1 MNKIARKIVIAVIA
15 LITIVSVSGI
25 TPVGAQTIG
34 GTRARLAQVAFNYTR
49 NLTVGSVGEDVRAL
63 QRFLNSEGFAVATTG
78 AGSPGNESTRFGPR
92 TRDALIRFQLAV
104 NISPARGFF
113 GPITRGRIMAL
124 TTTAITT
131 TPVSIFTR
139 DLAVGSTGEDV
150 RALQRFLNARNFTVA
165 TTGPGSPGNEA
176 TTFDLLTHAALIR
189 FQTNNNISPAHGFFD
204 SVTRERVIALI
215 ASGAPGTTVTPGVLS
230 SIISPTTPVSAIV
243 PVGTTGRTDVV
254 LTTVRY
260 TATNEPV
267 ILQDITVRRV
277 GAPTNTAIASVEIV
291 DGTRIVSIPVPVTG
305 DIILRDANIEIPAT
319 GHRDIIVRADLVGIG
334 HGVVSGQTV
343 ELDVEVTRARGRNSN
358 ANVTTGL
365 GNIAGGNPMTIR
377 QTVPT
382 FTKLANQTTL
392 TGANDEVL
400 RFTVSADA
408 SGDVELRTL
417 KITFNR
423 ALYTAYDI
431 SWLMN
436 RQGIQSPYEP
446 WQMEPIIASL
456 FEGTTQIATSLPNVG
471 EAFSTLFLTFRDTSR
486 PERNIAAG
494 TTRTFT
500 VRAGS
505 LGTAALFASIHADG
519 LVWRDGGTTDITGA
533 LVPGLPVTG
542 DTLRR

>member
-124 TTTAITT
+124 TTTTITT
-131 TPVSIFTR
+131 TPVSNFTR

-150 RALQRFLNARNFTVA
+150 RALQRFLNARNFTIA

-215 ASGAPGTTVTPGVLS
+215 ASGAPGATVTAGVLS
-230 SIISPTTPVSAIV
+230 SVISPTTPVSAIV

-319 GHRDIIVRADLVGIG
+319 GHRDIIIRADLVGIG

-382 FTKLANQTTL
+382 FTKLANQTVL
-392 TGANDEVL
+392 TGLNNDEVL

-423 ALYTAYDI
+423 ALYTVYDDF
-431 SWLMN
+431 SAVFEL
-436 RQGIQSPYEP
+436 
-446 WQMEPIIASL
+446 PIVSL
-456 FEGTTQIATSLPNVG
+456 FEGTTQIATTSLDG
-471 EAFSTLFLTFRDTSR
+471 GIAFAAFHLSTQ

-519 LVWRDGGTTDITGA
+519 LVWRDRGTADITGA